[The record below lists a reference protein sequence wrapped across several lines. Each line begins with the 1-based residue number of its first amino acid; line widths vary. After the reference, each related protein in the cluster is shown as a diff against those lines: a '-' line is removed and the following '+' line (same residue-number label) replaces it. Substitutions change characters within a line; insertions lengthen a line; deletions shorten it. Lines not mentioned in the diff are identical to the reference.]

1 MPTCFIVSAS
11 ITTRRMDRV
20 NRIARIA
27 LSVFLF
33 AVAASAQAQS
43 WPHKPV
49 RMVLSLG
56 PGSGA
61 DIGARLYADKL
72 TKMWGQPVVVEN
84 RPGGDGVIAIN
95 AVIQAKDDHVLLWG
109 PTANFVGHPYSLD
122 KLPYDPKELMPVA
135 RVTGTVVTLGVPAAM
150 NVNSL
155 KELLE
160 TARQKKGWMNWTTA
174 VTMTDIILEGFL
186 KTQGIDGAQVRY
198 KQPAEAVNDLISERI
213 QLYSSAYAIVRP
225 QVQAGKVKLL
235 AVQARN
241 RVPGLDLPTVGE
253 LGFPGLDFEGLVGIL
268 AARSSNL
275 PDAARERIGADIKTV
290 SKDPFVAER
299 LQATA
304 QLNVPGN
311 AAEFA
316 QSIAEQRKQLA
327 DSAKL
332 LGLKPKAQ

>member
-1 MPTCFIVSAS
+1 MKTLLFLATLLVATAVSA
-11 ITTRRMDRV
+11 
-20 NRIARIA
+20 
-27 LSVFLF
+27 
-33 AVAASAQAQS
+33 QQ
-43 WPHKPV
+43 WPSKPV

-61 DIGARLYADKL
+61 DIGARLYADQL
-72 TKMWGQPVVVEN
+72 TRLWGQPVVVEN

-95 AVIQAKDDHVLLWG
+95 AVIQAKDDHTLLWG

-122 KLPYDPKELMPVA
+122 KMPYDPKELVPVA
-135 RVTGTVVTLGVPAAM
+135 RVSGTVVTLGVPASM
-150 NVNSL
+150 NIASL
-155 KELLE
+155 KDLLD
-160 TARQKKGWMNWTTA
+160 AAKKKQGSLNWTTA

-186 KTQGIDGAQVRY
+186 KTQGIEAAHIKY
-198 KQPAEAVNDLISERI
+198 KQPAEAVNDLVSERI

-253 LGFPGLDFEGLVGIL
+253 LGFPGLNFEGLVGII

-275 PDAARERIGADIKTV
+275 PDAARDRIGADIKAV
-290 SKDPFVAER
+290 SRDALVAER
-299 LQATA
+299 LKATA
-304 QLNVPGN
+304 QLNVPGD

-316 QSIAEQRKQLA
+316 KSIQEQEKQLA
-327 DSAKL
+327 ESAKL
-332 LGLKPKAQ
+332 LGLKPKQ